1 MMATPTY
8 SQAVIAKL
16 LMLTDRRVR
25 QLVAEGVIP
34 QASRGQYGLAPTVQA
49 YIKYL
54 RDRSVSA
61 DLNGDDQVG
70 AYKTRMLKAKTRV
83 AEAEADQVDG
93 ALLRRSVVELAWTR
107 MISNMRARLL
117 SIPSKTAPLVHS
129 APSIAAVSAALTSA
143 IHEALEE
150 ISRTP
155 TYSPA
160 EAGSAEGNSGVGG
173 EGAEGGRPATEV
185 DGLTVV

>member
-1 MMATPTY
+1 MAAPTY
-8 SQAVIAKL
+8 PVSVIAKL
-16 LMLTDRRVR
+16 LMLTERRVQ
-25 QLVAEGVIP
+25 QLAAEGSIP
-34 QASRGQYGLAPTVQA
+34 KPERGKYELAPTVQA
-49 YIKYL
+49 YIRYL
-54 RDRSVSA
+54 RDRSVGA
-61 DLNGDDQVG
+61 DMNGDDQAG

-93 ALLRRSVVELAWTR
+93 ALLRRSVVEVAWTR

-117 SIPSKTAPLVHS
+117 SIPSKIAPLVHS

-160 EAGSAEGNSGVGG
+160 ETGSPEGNSAVGD
-173 EGAEGGRPATEV
+173 EGAEGGGAPTES
-185 DGLTVV
+185 DGLSMG